1 MATVPDTTRV
11 WGGRTVA
18 ERMAERR
25 ASLLQATI
33 DIVGE
38 SGASAVTT
46 KAVCQRA
53 GVAERRLYESF
64 ESRDAL
70 LLAAFDEAMA
80 RGTELLMA
88 AFVAG
93 SGATLVERIRNVLA
107 AGVDVAVKDPALVR
121 IVFVESVSD
130 PVLRERSQMVHT
142 TLEFLLIETLRDESL
157 PHIVDPATA
166 VFAVGGAIS
175 VFTRWLSGQLEMP
188 REDFVE
194 FAVETI
200 VRLLGLDRAA

>member
-25 ASLLQATI
+25 AALLQATI
-33 DIVGE
+33 DIAGE

-70 LLAAFDEAMA
+70 LLAAFDECMA
-80 RGTELLMA
+80 RGAERLMA
-88 AFVAG
+88 AAL
-93 SGATLVERIRNVLA
+93 GAPGDTLVDRLRHMIA
-107 AGVDVAVKDPALVR
+107 ASVDMAVADPALVR

-130 PVLRERSQMVHT
+130 PVLRGRSEMVHT
-142 TLEFLLIETLRDESL
+142 ALEDLLTQAMPDAELADV
-157 PHIVDPATA
+157 VDPATA
-166 VFAVGGAIS
+166 VFGVGGAITL
-175 VFTRWLSGQLEMP
+175 FTRWLSGRIEMS
-188 REDFVE
+188 RDYFVE
-194 FAVETI
+194 FATRTV
-200 VRLLGLDRAA
+200 VRLLGLDRAV